1 MMVVCIEDFYID
13 SLGRKFKF
21 QKGQKYRYFVDFLE
35 MICDEMIIHSI
46 DGVHVTETTLK
57 ENFILLEDFRDDRI
71 NQLQ

>member
-1 MMVVCIEDFYID
+1 
-13 SLGRKFKF
+13 
-21 QKGQKYRYFVDFLE
+21 